1 MAPIRYPNSRVQA
14 IGSIR
19 AMLVQAPIDRIIDET
34 ERDNLMEVNTF
45 ICLFIM
51 LMFICLMFIYY

>member
-14 IGSIR
+14 IDSIR